1 MGRYLRKE
9 ELMTRMRKKP
19 ATAELKFKVALEAIK
34 GEKTSA
40 QLAQEF
46 GVASSQI
53 FKWKRE
59 LLEHGPGVFGKK
71 GHDGN
76 GQETI
81 DQLHAVI
88 GKLKVEND
96 FLERVLGRK

>member
-1 MGRYLRKE
+1 
-9 ELMTRMRKKP
+9 MTKIRKKP
-19 ATAELKFKVALEAIK
+19 ATEELKFRVALEAIK

-40 QLAQEF
+40 QLAQEY
-46 GVASSQI
+46 GVVSSQI
-53 FKWKRE
+53 FKWKKE
-59 LLEHGPGVFGKK
+59 LLEKGPAVFGRKWQEE
-71 GHDGN
+71 G

-81 DQLHAVI
+81 EKLHATI